1 MSPRSSGCSPTKR
14 SWRCRRCRC
23 GTGAVATTACSCAGY
38 SRCAGPAGACGSS
51 LPTGSPRSPRTRRS
65 PAAGTGCTRSRSS
78 RSPAAG
84 SRAPSCSPTRTC
96 SGRSIFPG
104 RSLPA
109 ISAGRDEPGRCRRYV
124 RVSTDR
130 RRPIVSV
137 IVIQFITLDGIVSDP
152 DGSGGTPAGGWAFRH
167 GPETVAG
174 DKFRL
179 GSVLDGGVMLLGRRT
194 WQLFSRLWPGRDDPF
209 SARMNA
215 VPKLVA
221 SRTLADV
228 SAWANSRVI
237 DGDLVDAV
245 KREQRDVI
253 ITGSLSVVH
262 ALMAGDLIDE
272 YRLLTFPTILGT
284 GERLFPAGGAPAYLE
299 CLSAERAG
307 AAVLARYRRAA
318 R

>member
-1 MSPRSSGCSPTKR
+1 M
-14 SWRCRRCRC
+14 
-23 GTGAVATTACSCAGY
+23 
-38 SRCAGPAGACGSS
+38 
-51 LPTGSPRSPRTRRS
+51 
-65 PAAGTGCTRSRSS
+65 
-78 RSPAAG
+78 
-84 SRAPSCSPTRTC
+84 
-96 SGRSIFPG
+96 
-104 RSLPA
+104 
-109 ISAGRDEPGRCRRYV
+109 
-124 RVSTDR
+124 
-130 RRPIVSV
+130 SV

-174 DKFRL
+174 DKFQL
-179 GSVLDGGVMLLGRRT
+179 GSALDNGVMLLGRTT

-209 SARMNA
+209 AARMNA

-228 SAWANSRVI
+228 SAWVNSLVI
-237 DGDLVDAV
+237 DGDIVDAV
-245 KREQRDVI
+245 KRERRDVI

-284 GERLFPAGGAPAYLE
+284 GERLFPVGGPPAYLE